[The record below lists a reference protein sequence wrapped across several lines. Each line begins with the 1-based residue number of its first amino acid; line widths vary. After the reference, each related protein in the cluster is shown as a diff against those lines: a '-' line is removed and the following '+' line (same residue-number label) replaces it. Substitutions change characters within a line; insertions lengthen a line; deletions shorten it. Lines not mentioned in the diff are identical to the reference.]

1 MKKPV
6 WYLAF
11 ALPLTLLRTAT
22 LETNAAI
29 TYDFRL

>member
-1 MKKPV
+1 VNGTVSLEP
-6 WYLAF
+6 
-11 ALPLTLLRTAT
+11 RSAT